1 MRKKSLMIAVLL
13 AALGSLS
20 VIAVGEK
27 EADDAPTKA
36 NSRPLIPAALVDDF
50 AGIAVDATGF
60 HKMNR
65 VNPQSDRLL
74 C

>member
-1 MRKKSLMIAVLL
+1 MRKKSLMIAILL

-20 VIAVGEK
+20 VMATGEK
-27 EADDAPTKA
+27 EADDAPTRA
-36 NSRPLIPAALVDDF
+36 NSQPLIPAAPVDDF
-50 AGIAVDATGF
+50 AGIAVDAAVF

>member
-13 AALGSLS
+13 AALGSLC
-20 VIAVGEK
+20 ATATGEK
-27 EADDAPTKA
+27 EADDAPTRA

-50 AGIAVDATGF
+50 AGIAVDAAGRD
-60 HKMNR
+60 KMNR

>member
-36 NSRPLIPAALVDDF
+36 NKPAANPSR
-50 AGIAVDATGF
+50 AG
-60 HKMNR
+60 R
-65 VNPQSDRLL
+65 
-74 C
+74 